1 MSIVKEFREF
11 AARGNVID
19 LAVAV
24 VMGTA
29 FGAITKSLVDDIIMP
44 VVGLVLGGADFSNL
58 FITLRAA
65 VGDTPAVTLNYGVF
79 INVIINFIIV
89 AFAMFLLV
97 KGINSLKRKQAEA
110 PAEDAPA
117 PPPEDV
123 ALLREIRDLLK
134 KGQ

>member
-1 MSIVKEFREF
+1 MSMFREFKEF

-29 FGAITKSLVDDIIMP
+29 FGAITKSLVDDIVMP
-44 VVGLVLGGADFSNL
+44 IVGLAVGNVDFSRL
-58 FITLRAA
+58 VITLREAA
-65 VGDTPAVTLNYGVF
+65 GDMPAVTINYGVF
-79 INVIINFIIV
+79 INVLINFIII

-110 PAEDAPA
+110 PPEEKPA
-117 PPPEDV
+117 PPPADV
-123 ALLREIRDLLK
+123 LLLTEIRDLLK
-134 KGQ
+134 ARQ

>member
-1 MSIVKEFREF
+1 MSILKEFREF

-24 VMGTA
+24 VLGTA

-44 VVGLVLGGADFSNL
+44 VVGLLLGGVDFSNF
-58 FITLRAA
+58 FITLKAA
-65 VGDTPAVTLNYGVF
+65 VGDMPAVTLNYGVF
-79 INVIINFIIV
+79 INVVINFIIV

-97 KGINSLKRKQAEA
+97 KGINSLKRKQQAA
-110 PAEDAPA
+110 PAEEKPA

-123 ALLREIRDLLK
+123 VLLKEIRDLLK
-134 KGQ
+134 ARQ

>member
-58 FITLRAA
+58 FITLRSA

>member
-97 KGINSLKRKQAEA
+97 KGINSLKRKQAQA

>member
-1 MSIVKEFREF
+1 MSLVKEFREF

-44 VVGLVLGGADFSNL
+44 VVGILLGGADFSAYK
-58 FITLRAA
+58 ITLRAA
-65 VGDTPAVTLNYGVF
+65 ADGVAAVTLNYGVF
-79 INVIINFIIV
+79 INVCINFIII

-97 KGINSLKRKQAEA
+97 KGINSLKRKQETA
-110 PAEDAPA
+110 PEEAPA
-117 PPPEDV
+117 PPREEV
-123 ALLREIRDLLK
+123 LLEEIRDLLRAK
-134 KGQ
+134 V